1 MQLSLTPSLQCFPG
15 HAGADTVPLDKVVHG
30 YYLKDEPH
38 MYDFGQWSADAKAI
52 RKKRP
57 GALVFINMLGSD
69 RTTYE
74 GEDIVPMRGWW
85 GCMPTKKGTPGSP
98 CSYKKVRRLLL
109 DQRCYRRRCCC

>member
-1 MQLSLTPSLQCFPG
+1 M
-15 HAGADTVPLDKVVHG
+15 PLGGSVHG

-38 MYDFGQWSADAKAI
+38 AWDFKTWALQAADI

-57 GALVFINMLGSD
+57 GGLVFINMLGSD

-85 GCMPTKKGTPGSP
+85 GCSSSSHPGK
-98 CSYKKVRRLLL
+98 CSYKEYVDRFIAVTDPDILCFDQYPSWCASTRIELFAAVCFMLL
-109 DQRCYRRRCCC
+109 C